1 MRILILSQWF
11 DPEPTFKGMVFARE
25 LVRLGHD
32 VEVLTGF
39 PNYPGGKLYPGYR
52 VRFLQREV
60 VDGISIIRVPLY
72 PSHDGSALRRI
83 LNYASFAFSAAI
95 IGPLVVRKADVAY
108 VYHPPATV
116 ALPAMV
122 LRGVRGIPF
131 VYDIQDLWPDTLAST
146 GMVNSRCILA
156 CVDLFCH
163 LTYRM
168 ASKVVVLSP
177 GFRRRLLERGVP
189 AGKLALIYNWCDE
202 AKIVP
207 TVAGY
212 EEPSLDGYFNVIFA
226 GTMGKAQALDAVLEA
241 AQILKERLPKVQFV
255 MVGGGIQVEHLKRE
269 KERMGLD
276 NVLFLPRRPVSEIG
290 SLLSRADALLV
301 HLKDDPLFAIT
312 LPSKTQAYL
321 AIGRPII
328 MAVRGDAADLVE
340 RAGGGIN
347 CLPDN
352 AQSIADAVEQLV
364 SMDKE
369 QLKKMGRNGAEFYQ
383 KEMALSVGTQKFEE
397 LFVAVAGAESQC

>member
-60 VDGISIIRVPLY
+60 VDGVSIIRVPLY

-83 LNYASFAFSAAI
+83 LNYASFAVSASI
-95 IGPLVVRKADVAY
+95 LGTLLVRKADVAY

-116 ALPAMV
+116 ALPAMALRV
-122 LRGVRGIPF
+122 LRGIPF
-131 VYDIQDLWPDTLAST
+131 IYDIQDLWPDTLAAT
-146 GMVNSRCILA
+146 GMVNSRRLLA
-156 CVDLFCH
+156 CVDLFCR
-163 LTYRM
+163 LSYRM
-168 ASKVVVLSP
+168 ASKIVVLSP
-177 GFRRRLLERGVP
+177 GFKARLLERGVP
-189 AGKLALIYNWCDE
+189 AGKLSVIYNWCDE
-202 AKIVP
+202 AQIAS
-207 TVAGY
+207 TMIGE
-212 EEPSLDGYFNVIFA
+212 EEPDLKGRFNVIFA

-241 AQILKERLPKVQFV
+241 AQLLEDRLPQAQFV
-255 MVGGGIQVEHLKRE
+255 LIGGGIQVEYLKKK
-269 KERMGLD
+269 KERMGLG

-290 SLLSRADALLV
+290 GLLSRADALLV
-301 HLKDDPLFAIT
+301 HLKDDPLFEIT

-321 AIGRPII
+321 ATGRPII
-328 MAVRGDAADLVE
+328 MGVRGDAADLVE
-340 RAGGGIN
+340 RAGSGIA

-352 AQSIADAVEQLV
+352 AQSIADAVEKLV
-364 SMDKE
+364 AMDKE
-369 QLKKMGRNGAEFYQ
+369 QLDAMGRNGAEYYQ
-383 KEMALSVGTQKFEE
+383 KELALLVGARKFEE
-397 LFVAVAGAESQC
+397 LFLSVAGAKSPC

>member
-52 VRFLQREV
+52 VRLLQRET
-60 VDGISIIRVPLY
+60 VDGVSIIRVPLY
-72 PSHDGSALRRI
+72 PSHDGSAVRRI
-83 LNYASFAFSAAI
+83 MNYLSFALSAAI
-95 IGPLVVRKADVAY
+95 LGPFLVRRADVAY

-116 ALPAMV
+116 ALPAMA
-122 LRGVRGIPF
+122 LRLFRRIPF
-131 VYDIQDLWPDTLAST
+131 LYDVQDLWPDTLSAT
-146 GMVNSRCILA
+146 GMVNSRRILT
-156 CVDLFCH
+156 CVDLFCR

-177 GFRRRLLERGVP
+177 GFRRMLLERGVP
-189 AGKLALIYNWCDE
+189 TGKLAMIYNWCDE
-202 AKIVP
+202 AQIVS
-207 TVAGY
+207 TAAGD
-212 EEPSLDGYFNVIFA
+212 EAPELNGRFNVIFA

-241 AQILKERLPKVQFV
+241 AQLLKQRQPKVQFV
-255 MVGGGIQVEHLKRE
+255 LVGGGIQVEHLERE
-269 KERMGLD
+269 KKRMGLG

-340 RAGGGIN
+340 RAGAGIP
-347 CLPDN
+347 CLPGN
-352 AQSIADAVEQLV
+352 AQSIAEAVEKLV
-364 SMDKE
+364 AMDKE
-369 QLKKMGRNGAEFYQ
+369 QLDQMGRNGAEYYQ
-383 KEMALSVGTQKFEE
+383 KELALPVGTRKFEE
-397 LFVAVAGAESQC
+397 LFQAVAGAGASW